1 MAARKFGS
9 PGLYIQGP
17 GELKNVRE
25 HLAGM
30 GTSFLVIASP
40 RRINDL
46 GVELKESFGEGYKIV
61 FADFGVS
68 LQEKKLQD
76 LLMWQNRKTVAA

>member
-1 MAARKFGS
+1 MTARKFGS

-17 GELKNVRE
+17 GELKNIKE

-46 GVELKESFGEGYKIV
+46 GVKLKESFGEGYKIV
-61 FADFGVS
+61 FADFGGES
-68 LQEKKLQD
+68 S
-76 LLMWQNRKTVAA
+76 RKEIARLV